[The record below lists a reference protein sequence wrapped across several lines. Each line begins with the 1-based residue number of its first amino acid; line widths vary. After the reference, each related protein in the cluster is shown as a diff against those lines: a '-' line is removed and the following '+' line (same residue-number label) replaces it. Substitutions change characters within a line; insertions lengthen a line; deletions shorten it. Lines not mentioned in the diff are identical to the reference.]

1 MGKISFVNIW
11 WNSIVKLY
19 EPSILG
25 EESFDSN
32 FYFFNTYTTIQINF
46 YSFTINEVI
55 IYLMK

>member
-11 WNSIVKLY
+11 WNSLVKLY
-19 EPSILG
+19 EPSILE